1 MALPRCPVRGGSGNR
16 SGTLRSRVAPA
27 ANHGHTGDQK
37 PASYLSYDL
46 HTAHTHTAH
55 RTLHTLS
62 GTLLTL
68 RATSTSSS
76 RPRRCSQ
83 SGAHELRLSATSKLV
98 LSALFLFLRL
108 RHRDRLG
115 GGIHPRAPPPDGY
128 TPSLSTKLPSHRF
141 LLGPAHDSPYLYR
154 WNVTYL

>member
-1 MALPRCPVRGGSGNR
+1 MQQLYR
-16 SGTLRSRVAPA
+16 SGTLCSRVAPA
-27 ANHGHTGDQK
+27 ANHGHTGDHK

-98 LSALFLFLRL
+98 FSALFLSLHLRP
-108 RHRDRLG
+108 RDRLD
-115 GGIHPRAPPPDGY
+115 GGINPRHPQMAP
-128 TPSLSTKLPSHRF
+128 TSLSTKSPSSGSYLVHS
-141 LLGPAHDSPYLYR
+141 GPYEYILSTCTWYLY
-154 WNVTYL
+154 